1 MHERDLK
8 DWKRLVVERSAAEG
22 HSLSDEVITEL
33 ATFLADVYQAERAAG
48 ATPESAAGIAQR
60 RLDRATFDEVAER
73 QRASRP
79 RPASA
84 LPPITESGS
93 FLSGLWYDTRAAAR
107 SLQAARGFTTTA
119 VFTMAAGL
127 ALATAILAVL
137 NAYMLRGLP
146 YPDADRLYRIDYGP
160 FPWPEGMD
168 KLDWSSLDDLVELPI
183 AWDLDG
189 FHLLGGEYPES
200 AQGTWATPGFMQA
213 MNVRAALGRTFTPEE
228 YQPGGPNVAMIS
240 HRLWQNRFGANP
252 AIVGAT
258 FNAYL
263 NDRAD
268 SAATFTIV
276 GVLPPDLW
284 LMNTFTEVIG
294 PLKGPASPYQLR
306 LRPGVTP
313 EVTAGRMETL
323 IRSGTTGISPQFAVR
338 LESLQASYVAQVR
351 PMLWS
356 IAVGAG
362 LVVVIAA
369 ANVAVLMIVRA
380 RKRERELAVRVALG
394 ASHLRIARMVTLE
407 GVLIGAASTTIGLVM
422 TAAALPSLGPFV
434 ERSLNRRIPGGLAAL
449 SLDPKVLAVGLA
461 CGAAVTVLFTLVPVA
476 MLWRSRASL
485 AVAGSLRGIAG
496 SPGTGTSRAALI
508 AIEVAA
514 SLTLLAGA
522 ALMADSARRMLQVD
536 FGIDGREVTTA
547 MLSARRSAFPTA
559 AARAAL
565 YERLDRDLPGV
576 AGNTAIALTSYW
588 PLQTPPAARVSA
600 ASAQSPAVEAS
611 SMAVTKGY
619 FDAVGMRVLEGRGFT
634 PADRLG
640 AEPVIVISAS
650 LARNLWPRASAV
662 GQSLA
667 IQDPGAKQPRT
678 VTVVGVANDVRQA
691 HLDEELFDTYL
702 PLTQN
707 PIPFSF
713 LYLRGPLSASWDR
726 DVRAAIAR
734 VHPEISIGTV
744 RPLEFELEQQR
755 ARPRFLAYLLS
766 TFAVIASALAL
777 IGMHGVIAYA
787 VRQRQREIAVRI
799 AIGADPRAVTAMF
812 LRYGAWVLGT
822 GVVFGVAGAVGLGR
836 VLQSQLHGVR
846 PAEPGILLIAVVAF
860 TAVAFV
866 AVLSPARRAASVD
879 PLVVLKDE

>member
-1 MHERDLK
+1 MHERDLN
-8 DWKRLVVERSAAEG
+8 DWKQLVAARSAAEG
-22 HSLSDEVITEL
+22 HTLSDEVTTEL
-33 ATFLADVYQAERAAG
+33 AMFLADVYQAERAAG
-48 ATPESAAGIAQR
+48 GTHESADRAAQR
-60 RLDRATFDEVAER
+60 RLDRATFDEVAQQ
-73 QRASRP
+73 QRAARP
-79 RPASA
+79 QPAPA
-84 LPPITESGS
+84 PPPIADADS
-93 FLSGLWYDTRAAAR
+93 FLSSLWYDVRAAAR

-127 ALATAILAVL
+127 ALAAAILTVL

-146 YPDADRLYRIDYGP
+146 YPEADRLYRVDYGP

-168 KLDWSSLDDLVELPI
+168 KLDWSSLDDIVELPI

-228 YQPGGPNVAMIS
+228 YLPGGPNVAMIS

-252 AIVGAT
+252 EIVGST

-268 SAATFTIV
+268 SASTFTIV
-276 GVLPPDLW
+276 GVLPADLW

-294 PLKGPASPYQLR
+294 PLRGPSSPYQLR
-306 LRPGVTP
+306 LRPGATP
-313 EVTAGRMETL
+313 ETTAGRIETL
-323 IRSGTTGISPQFAVR
+323 IRSGTTGISPQFAVT
-338 LESLQASYVAQVR
+338 LESLQASYVSQVR

-362 LVVVIAA
+362 LVVLIAA

-407 GVLIGAASTTIGLVM
+407 GVLIGAASTTIGLAA
-422 TAAALPSLGPFV
+422 TAALLPSLGPFV
-434 ERSLNRRIPGGLAAL
+434 ERSLSRRIPGGLAAL
-449 SLDPKVLAVGLA
+449 SLDPTVLAVGLA
-461 CGAAVTVLFTLVPVA
+461 CGAAVTMLFTVVPVA

-485 AVAGSLRGIAG
+485 AVAGSLRGITSA
-496 SPGTGTSRAALI
+496 PGTGTSRAALI

-536 FGIDGREVTTA
+536 FGIDGRDVTTA
-547 MLSARRSAFPTA
+547 MLSARRSAFPDA
-559 AARAAL
+559 PSRAAL
-565 YERLDRDLPGV
+565 YERLDRDLAGV
-576 AGNTAIALTSYW
+576 AGNRAIALTSYW
-588 PLQTPPAARVSA
+588 PLQTPPTARVSA

-611 SMAVTKGY
+611 SMAVTRGY
-619 FDAVGMRVLEGRGFT
+619 FDSVDMRVVEGRAFT
-634 PADRLG
+634 PADRLTT
-640 AEPVIVISAS
+640 EPVIVISAS
-650 LARNLWPRASAV
+650 LARQLWPRTSAI

-667 IQDPGAKQPRT
+667 IQAQGAKQSRP
-678 VTVVGVANDVRQA
+678 VTVVGVVNDVRQD
-691 HLDEELFDTYL
+691 HLDNELFDTYL

-713 LYLRGPLSASWDR
+713 LYLRGPLTASWER

-744 RPLEFELEQQR
+744 RPLEYELELQR
-755 ARPRFLAYLLS
+755 ARPRFLAYLLT
-766 TFAVIASALAL
+766 TFAVVASALAL

-799 AIGADPRAVTAMF
+799 AIGANPRTVTAMF

-822 GVVFGVAGAVGLGR
+822 GVVLGVAGAVGLGR
-836 VLQSQLHGVR
+836 VLQSQLYGVR
-846 PAEPGILLIAVVAF
+846 PAEPVILLTAIVAF
-860 TAVAFV
+860 TAVAFI
-866 AVLSPARRAASVD
+866 AVLWPARGAASVD

>member
-1 MHERDLK
+1 MHERNLE
-8 DWKRLVVERSAAEG
+8 DWKRLVEQRSAAEG
-22 HSLSDEVITEL
+22 HTLSDEVITEL
-33 ATFLADVYQAERAAG
+33 AMFLSDVYQAERAAG
-48 ATPESAAGIAQR
+48 HPVAAADLTAQR
-60 RLDRATFDEVAER
+60 RLDRATFDEVAQR
-73 QRASRP
+73 QRAARP
-79 RPASA
+79 VPGPAPA
-84 LPPITESGS
+84 GPESGS
-93 FLSGLWYDTRAAAR
+93 FLPGLWYDVRAAAR
-107 SLQAARGFTTTA
+107 SLHAARGFTFTA

-146 YPDADRLYRIDYGP
+146 YPDADRLYRVDYGP

-168 KLDWSSLDDLVELPI
+168 ALDWSSLDDIVELPI

-213 MNVRAALGRTFTPEE
+213 MNVRAGLGRTFTPDE

-240 HRLWQNRFGANP
+240 HRLWQNRFGGNP
-252 AIVGAT
+252 AIVGTT

-284 LMNTFTEVIG
+284 LMNTFTDVIG

-306 LRPGVTP
+306 LRPGVAP
-313 EVTAGRMETL
+313 EVTAGRIETL
-323 IRSGTTGISPQFAVR
+323 IRSGTTGISPQFAVT
-338 LESLQASYVAQVR
+338 LESLEASYIAQVR

-356 IAVGAG
+356 ITVGAG
-362 LVVVIAA
+362 LVVLIAA

-394 ASHLRIARMVTLE
+394 ASHLRIAHMVTLE
-407 GVLIGAASTTIGLVM
+407 GVLIGGASTTIGLAA
-422 TAAALPSLGPFV
+422 TAALLPSLGPFV
-434 ERSLNRRIPGGLAAL
+434 ERSLNRRIPGGVIAL
-449 SLDPKVLAVGLA
+449 SLDPTVLAVGLA
-461 CGAAVTVLFTLVPVA
+461 CGAAVTLLFTLVPVL

-485 AVAGSLRGIAG
+485 AVAGSLRGVAG

-536 FGIDGREVTTA
+536 FGIDGSDVTTA
-547 MLSARRSAFPTA
+547 MLSARRSAFPDA

-576 AGNTAIALTSYW
+576 AGNRAIALASYW
-588 PLQTPPAARVSA
+588 PLQTPPTARVSTA
-600 ASAQSPAVEAS
+600 GGQSPAVEAS
-611 SMAVTKGY
+611 SVAVTRGY
-619 FDAVGMRVLEGRGFT
+619 FDAIGMRVLEGRAFSA
-634 PADRLG
+634 ADRLG
-640 AEPVIVISAS
+640 SEPVIVVSTA
-650 LARNLWPRASAV
+650 LARQLWPRTSAV

-667 IQDPGAKQPRT
+667 IQDAGAKQPRT
-678 VTVVGVANDVRQA
+678 VTVVGVVNDVRQT
-691 HLDEELFDTYL
+691 HLDGELFDTYL

-713 LYLRGPLSASWDR
+713 LYLRGPLTASWER
-726 DVRAAIAR
+726 EVRSAIAR

-744 RPLEFELEQQR
+744 RPLEFELENQR
-755 ARPRFLAYLLS
+755 ARPRFLAYLLT

-799 AIGADPRAVTAMF
+799 AIGANPRAVTAMF

-822 GVVFGVAGAVGLGR
+822 GVVLGLAGAIGLGR

-846 PAEPGILLIAVVAF
+846 PAEPGLLLMAVVAF
-860 TAVAFV
+860 TAVAFI
-866 AVLSPARRAASVD
+866 AVLWPARRAASVD